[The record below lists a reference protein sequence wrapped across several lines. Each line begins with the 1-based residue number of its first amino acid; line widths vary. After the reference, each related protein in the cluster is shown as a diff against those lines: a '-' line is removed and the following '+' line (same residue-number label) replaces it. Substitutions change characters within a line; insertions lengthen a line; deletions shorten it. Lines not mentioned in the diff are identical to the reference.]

1 MDVALL
7 NQKILVQ
14 KNEVTVDAIG
24 NNLNQWVDFYYCYA
38 TNSGESPN

>member
-1 MDVALL
+1 MDIALL

-24 NNLNQWVDFYYCYA
+24 NDLNEWVEF
-38 TNSGESPN
+38 